1 MLFGNK
7 FKLLAS
13 FAGKEKITA
22 DEVASLNIEL
32 EENGV
37 TAVSFVDRSQ
47 EAQTDVQALRDQ
59 LTEANSQLTAAQ
71 DALTA
76 MTTERDNLQKEL
88 ESAAEGRTTVKK
100 AKDKEAV
107 EKKDWNDPNADYNQ
121 RASKAVGQQ

>member
-59 LTEANSQLTAAQ
+59 LTEAQTNLTTAQ

-76 MTTERDNLQKEL
+76 MTTERDALKAEL
-88 ESAAEGRTTVKK
+88 EGAAEKRTTVG
-100 AKDKEAV
+100 KDNDKSDSGKV
-107 EKKDWNDPNADYNQ
+107 DWNDPNAEYNQ
-121 RASKAVGQQ
+121 RASKATGSK